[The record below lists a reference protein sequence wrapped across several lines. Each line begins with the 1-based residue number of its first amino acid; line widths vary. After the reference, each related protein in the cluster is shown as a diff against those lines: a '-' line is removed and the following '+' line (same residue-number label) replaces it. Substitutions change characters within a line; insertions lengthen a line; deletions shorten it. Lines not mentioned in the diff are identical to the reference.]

1 MELPGAP
8 QSVRVADMSPAGFRL
23 VVSTADLHAHA
34 TSIRTKV
41 LTTAAEGGGGRGGAG
56 YLLQTVTASITPGKA
71 EVSPALS
78 LACGGAYRLLIS
90 ACNTHANCGEPTTL
104 DVLLECAPPPP
115 PPRPPPVQ
123 PPPSPSLSIIG
134 QSEQDVTAG
143 SSSSSTTL
151 IIAVSVAASIIL
163 AVALLLLLLCRRARV
178 KAGASMLAAT
188 NKKPSNH
195 RRIDL
200 RRTTKERVR
209 VEQQDPHLMGLLIIT

>member
-23 VVSTADLHAHA
+23 VVSTADLHVHA

-71 EVSPALS
+71 EVSKALS

-90 ACNTHANCGEPTTL
+90 ACNAHASCGEPTTL
-104 DVLLECAPPPP
+104 DVFLECAPPP
-115 PPRPPPVQ
+115 PPPVQ
-123 PPPSPSLSIIG
+123 PPPSPSLPIIG
-134 QSEQDVTAG
+134 QGEENVTAG

-151 IIAVSVAASIIL
+151 IIAVSVAVSIIL

-178 KAGASMLAAT
+178 KAGRSMLAAT
-188 NKKPSNH
+188 NKKPSKH

-209 VEQQDPHLMGLLIIT
+209 IEQQDPHLMGLLIIT

>member
-1 MELPGAP
+1 
-8 QSVRVADMSPAGFRL
+8 MSPAGFRL

-56 YLLQTVTASITPGKA
+56 YLLQTVTASITPGEA
-71 EVSPALS
+71 EVSKALS
-78 LACGGAYRLLIS
+78 LACGGAYRLLVA
-90 ACNTHANCGEPTTL
+90 ACNAHANCGEPTTL
-104 DVLLECAPPPP
+104 DVFFECAPP
-115 PPRPPPVQ
+115 PPPVQ

-134 QSEQDVTAG
+134 QGEENVTAG

-151 IIAVSVAASIIL
+151 IITVFVAVSIIS

-178 KAGASMLAAT
+178 KAGRSMLAAT